1 MEISPGPRCNK
12 VTGEAPTTCDFQA
25 VSSSGAGEEE
35 FSPDFVAQRPVG
47 FTSKG
52 QIKLYRAT
60 ETKCPKLFLEP
71 LPGRFVE
78 GQLNQANVG
87 ASRGRK
93 RAPFCHHMRGTSL
106 PWHAWPRWAFRGRL
120 CTLSS
125 GLTHRSAAGLP
136 RPALLRQEAVAATG
150 RSLAAAVPAT
160 SVSSFLLQEL
170 LRICLRSRGWTRPN
184 LLRVCSLNP
193 SAAGA
198 GGTGWGGEGGA
209 ERPALR
215 C

>member
-1 MEISPGPRCNK
+1 MGISPGPHCKK

-25 VSSSGAGEEE
+25 VPFSGAREEE
-35 FSPDFVAQRPVG
+35 FSPDFVARQPVG
-47 FTSKG
+47 FISKG

-60 ETKCPKLFLEP
+60 ETKHPKLFLQP
-71 LPGRFVE
+71 LPGRLAE

-87 ASRGRK
+87 ASHGRK

-106 PWHAWPRWAFRGRL
+106 RWHAWPHWAFRGRL
-120 CTLSS
+120 RTLSS
-125 GLTHRSAAGLP
+125 GLTHRSAAGLLQ
-136 RPALLRQEAVAATG
+136 PALLQQEAVAATG

-160 SVSSFLLQEL
+160 SVSSFLLREL

-193 SAAGA
+193 SAAEA
-198 GGTGWGGEGGA
+198 GGTSWGGGA
-209 ERPALR
+209 EHPALR